1 MATGTG
7 DKPSMD
13 HKAPVPT
20 VHSNLVGATPG
31 HPPPQSLPSLGVDIG
46 GFDTSIEA
54 EIRSKSSS
62 AGPPAHLPLSILTGQ
77 ADGGFSLIHSNDL
90 ALSQEQMTGTW
101 KTGC

>member
-13 HKAPVPT
+13 HTAPVPT
-20 VHSNLVGATPG
+20 VHSNPVGATPG

-62 AGPPAHLPLSILTGQ
+62 PYPDPPVPQPTYL
-77 ADGGFSLIHSNDL
+77 
-90 ALSQEQMTGTW
+90 
-101 KTGC
+101 